1 MRRVKEIP
9 KWFKELVIVIIVVL
23 FIRTFLVQAYNI
35 PSGSMKPTLL
45 VGDFILVNK
54 LVYKLS
60 EPQRG
65 DIVVFKWPVNPQIDF
80 IKRIIGMPGDT
91 IEVKGEK
98 VFINGKEVPLRF
110 ISKIQEDGTDKLIYE
125 EILPNGVRHKIALYE
140 YPFIPRK
147 DAYYAK
153 IPEGYYFVMGDNR
166 DNSEDS
172 RYWGLLP
179 RENIVGKAFVIYF
192 SGDIPPLESTDVNIL
207 TGFKQLFLAI
217 LNPRFERIGKSLIW

>member
-1 MRRVKEIP
+1 VKEIP

-179 RENIVGKAFVIYF
+179 RENIVGKAFFIYF

>member
-1 MRRVKEIP
+1 VKEIP

-110 ISKIQEDGTDKLIYE
+110 ISKLLEDGTDKLIYE